1 MLLLVQKVGFVPMVL
16 VSGLVV
22 VHQAPLSTLATYPRR
37 SARRRR
43 VTTIDDDVSPVRP
56 TLKVVGR
63 RMDAEHYRLRDFLTR
78 TAQPYEW
85 HEAGSAEAD
94 ALLECLG
101 LVDAVLPVVVDGDQT
116 LTEATVERVVE
127 AWGGLQPPKQA
138 HYDFAVIG
146 AGPAGLAAAVY
157 AASDGL
163 STIVCDRDVPG
174 GQASYTAMI
183 ENFFGFPDG
192 IGGAELA
199 RLAGRQ
205 AERFGAEL
213 MLLRGVRGSR
223 LESRHDEPVGLVLE
237 DGSEITASAV
247 LAAPGMD
254 WRRLDLEG
262 VDELLGH
269 GVYYGA
275 GRSEAAQ
282 CAGQSVVIVGAGN
295 SAGQAVLNFAN
306 ATARVTMLVRGD
318 RLGKTMSAYLIE
330 RIEQH
335 PLIDVHL
342 ETQLTQ
348 LHANGEKLEAV
359 TFADAAGNAQTRPMD
374 AVFMCIG
381 GTPHTDWCSREHV
394 FTDAAGFI
402 LTGQDLLANG
412 GPPDC
417 WPLERDP
424 LPLETS
430 RVGLFAA
437 GDVRSG
443 STKRVAAAVGEGS
456 MVASLIFTRL
466 AELGVTV

>member
-1 MLLLVQKVGFVPMVL
+1 
-16 VSGLVV
+16 
-22 VHQAPLSTLATYPRR
+22 
-37 SARRRR
+37 
-43 VTTIDDDVSPVRP
+43 
-56 TLKVVGR
+56 
-63 RMDAEHYRLRDFLTR
+63 MDAEHYRLRDFLTR

-94 ALLECLG
+94 VLLENLG
-101 LVDAVLPVVVDGDQT
+101 LTDEALPVLVDGDQT
-116 LTEATVERVVE
+116 FTAATVETIAT
-127 AWGGLQPPKQA
+127 AWGGLQPPKRA

-213 MLLRGVRGSR
+213 MVLRGVQGSR
-223 LESRHDEPVGLVLE
+223 PKAHDEPHELILD
-237 DGSEITASAV
+237 DGSEVTASVA
-247 LAAPGMD
+247 LAATGMD
-254 WRRLDLEG
+254 WRRLELDG

-282 CAGQSVVIVGAGN
+282 CAGQSVVVVGAGN

-318 RLGKTMSAYLIE
+318 GLGKTMSAYLIQ
-330 RIEQH
+330 RIEKH
-335 PLIDVHL
+335 PLIDVHV
-342 ETQLTQ
+342 ETQLIE
-348 LHANGEKLEAV
+348 LHPDGDRIAAA
-359 TFADAAGNAQTRPMD
+359 TFADSSGKAETR
-374 AVFMCIG
+374 AVDGVFLCIG
-381 GTPHTDWCSREHV
+381 GRPHTEWCPREHV
-394 FTDAAGFI
+394 FTDPAGYI
-402 LTGQDLLANG
+402 LTGRDLIATG
-412 GPPDC
+412 RASDC
-417 WPLERDP
+417 WPLERDA

-437 GDVRSG
+437 GDVRHG

-456 MVASLIFTRL
+456 MVASLVFTRL

>member
-1 MLLLVQKVGFVPMVL
+1 VQ
-16 VSGLVV
+16 
-22 VHQAPLSTLATYPRR
+22 
-37 SARRRR
+37 
-43 VTTIDDDVSPVRP
+43 
-56 TLKVVGR
+56 VVGL

-94 ALLECLG
+94 QLLESLG
-101 LVDAVLPVVVDGDQT
+101 LVDPPLPVLVDGDQT
-116 LTEATVERVVE
+116 FTAATVETIAT
-127 AWGGLQPPKQA
+127 AWGGFQPPKQA
-138 HYDFAVIG
+138 HYDFVVIG

-163 STIVCDRDVPG
+163 STLVCDRDVPG

-213 MLLRGVRGSR
+213 ILLRGIRGSR
-223 LESRHDEPVGLVLE
+223 LQGRHDAPNELILD
-237 DGSEITASAV
+237 DGSEVTASVV
-247 LAAPGMD
+247 LASTGMD

-262 VDELLGH
+262 IDELLGH

-282 CAGQSVVIVGAGN
+282 CAGQSVVVVGAGN
-295 SAGQAVLNFAN
+295 SAGQAVLNLAN

-318 RLGKTMSAYLIE
+318 RLEKTMSAYLIE
-330 RIEQH
+330 RINRH

-342 ETQLTQ
+342 ETQLTG
-348 LHANGEKLEAV
+348 LHPDGDKIAAV
-359 TFADAAGNAQTRPMD
+359 TFADAAGKAETRAMD
-374 AVFMCIG
+374 AVFLCIG
-381 GTPHTDWCSREHV
+381 GSPHTDWCSREHV
-394 FTDAAGFI
+394 LTDDAGYI

-412 GPPDC
+412 APDC
-417 WPLERDP
+417 WPLDRDP

-430 RVGLFAA
+430 RVGLFCA
-437 GDVRSG
+437 GDVRHG

-456 MVASLIFTRL
+456 MVAALVFTRL

>member
-1 MLLLVQKVGFVPMVL
+1 
-16 VSGLVV
+16 
-22 VHQAPLSTLATYPRR
+22 
-37 SARRRR
+37 
-43 VTTIDDDVSPVRP
+43 
-56 TLKVVGR
+56 
-63 RMDAEHYRLRDFLTR
+63 MDAEHYRLRDFLTR

-85 HEAGSAEAD
+85 HEAGSANAD
-94 ALLECLG
+94 GLLETLG
-101 LVDAVLPVVVDGDQT
+101 LVDAPLPVLVDGDRT
-116 LTEATVERVVE
+116 FTAATVESVAM
-127 AWGGLQPPKQA
+127 AWGGLQPAKRA
-138 HYDFAVIG
+138 HYDFVVIG

-163 STIVCDRDVPG
+163 STLVCDRDVPG

-213 MLLRGVRGSR
+213 MLLRGVQGSR
-223 LESRHDEPVGLVLE
+223 LKGHDEPVELIL
-237 DGSEITASAV
+237 DDRSEVTASVV
-247 LAAPGMD
+247 LAAPGME
-254 WRRLDLEG
+254 WRRLDLDG
-262 VDELLGH
+262 VDEFLGH

-282 CAGQSVVIVGAGN
+282 CSGQSVVIVGAGN

-318 RLGKTMSAYLIE
+318 RLDKTMSAYLIE

-342 ETQLTQ
+342 ETQLTA
-348 LHANGEKLEAV
+348 LHTDGDKLTAV
-359 TFADAAGNAQTRPMD
+359 TFADAAGKAETRAMD
-374 AVFMCIG
+374 AVFLCIG
-381 GTPHTDWCSREHV
+381 GRPHTEWCPREHV
-394 FTDAAGFI
+394 LTDAAGYI
-402 LTGQDLLANG
+402 LTGQDVLAEA
-412 GPPDC
+412 PSDC
-417 WPLERDP
+417 WPLDRDP

-437 GDVRSG
+437 GDVRHG

-456 MVASLIFTRL
+456 MVAALVFNRL

>member
-1 MLLLVQKVGFVPMVL
+1 
-16 VSGLVV
+16 
-22 VHQAPLSTLATYPRR
+22 
-37 SARRRR
+37 
-43 VTTIDDDVSPVRP
+43 
-56 TLKVVGR
+56 
-63 RMDAEHYRLRDFLTR
+63 MDAEHYRLRDFLTR

-94 ALLECLG
+94 VLLENLG
-101 LVDAVLPVVVDGDQT
+101 LTDEALPVLVDGDQT
-116 LTEATVERVVE
+116 FTAATVETIAT
-127 AWGGLQPPKQA
+127 AWGGLQPPKRA

-163 STIVCDRDVPG
+163 STIVCDQDVPG

-213 MLLRGVRGSR
+213 MLLRGIRGSR
-223 LESRHDEPVGLVLE
+223 LKAYDEPHELILD
-237 DGSEITASAV
+237 DGSEVTASVA
-247 LAAPGMD
+247 LAATGMD
-254 WRRLDLEG
+254 WRRLELDG

-282 CAGQSVVIVGAGN
+282 CAGQSVVVVGAGN

-306 ATARVTMLVRGD
+306 ATARVTMVVRGD

-330 RIEQH
+330 RINQH

-342 ETQLTQ
+342 ETELSG
-348 LHANGEKLEAV
+348 LHPNGDRIAAV
-359 TFADAAGNAQTRPMD
+359 TFADASGKAETR
-374 AVFMCIG
+374 AVDGVFLCIG
-381 GTPHTDWCSREHV
+381 GLPHTDWCSREHV

-402 LTGQDLLANG
+402 LTGQDLLATG
-412 GPPDC
+412 KAADC

-437 GDVRSG
+437 GDVRHG

-456 MVASLIFTRL
+456 MVASLVFTRL

>member
-1 MLLLVQKVGFVPMVL
+1 M
-16 VSGLVV
+16 
-22 VHQAPLSTLATYPRR
+22 
-37 SARRRR
+37 
-43 VTTIDDDVSPVRP
+43 RP
-56 TLKVVGR
+56 TVQVVGR

-78 TAQPYEW
+78 SAQPYEW
-85 HEAGSAEAD
+85 FEAGSAD
-94 ALLECLG
+94 AEFLLERFG
-101 LVDAVLPVVVDGDQT
+101 LMDAALPVVIDGEQNFQA
-116 LTEATVERVVE
+116 ATVESMAV
-127 AWGGLQPPKQA
+127 AWGGFQPAKRK
-138 HYDFAVIG
+138 HYDFVVIG

-163 STIVCDRDVPG
+163 STLVCDRDVPG
-174 GQASYTAMI
+174 GQASYATMI

-223 LESRHDEPVGLVLE
+223 LKGHDEPVELIL
-237 DGSEITASAV
+237 DDDSEVTASVV

-254 WRRLDLEG
+254 WTRLDVDG
-262 VDELLGH
+262 IDELTGH

-282 CAGQSVVIVGAGN
+282 CAGQRVVVVGAGN

-306 ATARVTMLVRGD
+306 QTARVTMLVRGD
-318 RLGKTMSAYLIE
+318 RLGNSMSAYLID

-342 ETQLTQ
+342 ETQLTE
-348 LHANGEKLEAV
+348 LHTRGGELSAV
-359 TFADAAGNAQTRPMD
+359 NFTDAAGNSETRMID
-374 AVFMCIG
+374 AVFACVG
-381 GTPHTDWCSREHV
+381 GRPHTDWCPREHV
-394 FTDAAGFI
+394 LTDARGYI
-402 LTGQDLLANG
+402 LTGQDLLGNG
-412 GPPDC
+412 AAPEC

-437 GDVRSG
+437 GDVRHG

-456 MVASLIFTRL
+456 MVASLIFSRL
-466 AELGVTV
+466 AELGVTY

>member
-1 MLLLVQKVGFVPMVL
+1 
-16 VSGLVV
+16 
-22 VHQAPLSTLATYPRR
+22 
-37 SARRRR
+37 
-43 VTTIDDDVSPVRP
+43 
-56 TLKVVGR
+56 
-63 RMDAEHYRLRDFLTR
+63 MDAEHYRLRDFLTR

-94 ALLECLG
+94 ALLENLG
-101 LVDAVLPVVVDGDQT
+101 LTDEALPVLVDGDQT
-116 LTEATVERVVE
+116 FTAATIETIAT
-127 AWGGLQPPKQA
+127 AWGGLQPPKRA

-213 MLLRGVRGSR
+213 MVLRGVQGSR
-223 LESRHDEPVGLVLE
+223 PKAHDEPHELILD
-237 DGSEITASAV
+237 DGSEVTASVA
-247 LAAPGMD
+247 LAATGMD
-254 WRRLDLEG
+254 WRRLELDG

-282 CAGQSVVIVGAGN
+282 CAGQSVVVVGAGN

-318 RLGKTMSAYLIE
+318 GLGKTMSAYLIQ
-330 RIEQH
+330 RIEKH
-335 PLIDVHL
+335 PLIDVHV
-342 ETQLTQ
+342 ETQLTE
-348 LHANGEKLEAV
+348 LHPDGDRIAAA
-359 TFADAAGNAQTRPMD
+359 TFADSSGKAETR
-374 AVFMCIG
+374 AVDGVFLCIG
-381 GTPHTDWCSREHV
+381 GRPHTEWCPREHV
-394 FTDAAGFI
+394 FTDPAGYI
-402 LTGQDLLANG
+402 LTGRDLIATG
-412 GPPDC
+412 RASDC
-417 WPLERDP
+417 WPLERDA

-437 GDVRSG
+437 GDVRHG

-456 MVASLIFTRL
+456 MVASLVFTRL

>member
-1 MLLLVQKVGFVPMVL
+1 MHAEADGM
-16 VSGLVV
+16 
-22 VHQAPLSTLATYPRR
+22 
-37 SARRRR
+37 
-43 VTTIDDDVSPVRP
+43 SPVRP
-56 TLKVVGR
+56 KVQVVGR
-63 RMDAEHYRLRDFLTR
+63 RLDADHYRLRDFLTR

-94 ALLECLG
+94 VLLARVG
-101 LVDAVLPVVVDGDQT
+101 LVDPNLPVLVDGE
-116 LTEATVERVVE
+116 LTFTSATVESIAT

-138 HYDFAVIG
+138 HYDFIVIG

-163 STIVCDRDVPG
+163 STLVCDRDVPG

-213 MLLRGVRGSR
+213 VFLRGVRGSR
-223 LESRHDEPVGLVLE
+223 MKSHDEPMELILD
-237 DGSEITASAV
+237 DGSEVTAAVV
-247 LAAPGMD
+247 LAAPGMA
-254 WRRLDLEG
+254 WTRLELDG
-262 VDELLGH
+262 IDELLGH

-295 SAGQAVLNFAN
+295 SAGQAVLSFAN
-306 ATARVTMLVRGD
+306 ASARVTMLVRGNS
-318 RLGKTMSAYLIE
+318 LGKTMSAYLIE
-330 RIEQH
+330 RIQKH

-342 ETQLTQ
+342 ETQLIDV
-348 LHANGEKLEAV
+348 HADADSIEAV
-359 TFADAAGNAQTRPMD
+359 TFADSAGRAQTR
-374 AVFMCIG
+374 AVDGVFLCIG
-381 GTPHTDWCSREHV
+381 GRPHTDWCSREHV
-394 FTDAAGFI
+394 LIDSAGYI
-402 LTGQDLLANG
+402 LTGQDLLVDGAA
-412 GPPDC
+412 PDC
-417 WPLERDP
+417 WPLARDP

-437 GDVRSG
+437 GDVRHG

-456 MVASLIFTRL
+456 MVAALVFTRL
-466 AELGVTV
+466 AELGVAV

>member
-1 MLLLVQKVGFVPMVL
+1 M
-16 VSGLVV
+16 
-22 VHQAPLSTLATYPRR
+22 
-37 SARRRR
+37 
-43 VTTIDDDVSPVRP
+43 SPVRP
-56 TLKVVGR
+56 AVQVVGR

-94 ALLECLG
+94 VLLGNLG
-101 LVDAVLPVVVDGDQT
+101 LVDAPLPVLVDGDRT
-116 LTEATVERVVE
+116 FTAATVEAIAA
-127 AWGGLQPPKQA
+127 AWGGFQGPKRA

-192 IGGAELA
+192 IGGAELC
-199 RLAGRQ
+199 RRAGRQ

-213 MLLRGVRGSR
+213 VLLRGIKGSR
-223 LESRHDEPVGLVLE
+223 LKAHDEPHELILD
-237 DGSEITASAV
+237 DGAEVTASVA
-247 LAAPGMD
+247 LAATGMD
-254 WRRLDLEG
+254 WRRLELDG
-262 VDELLGH
+262 IDELLGH

-295 SAGQAVLNFAN
+295 SAGQAVLNFGN
-306 ATARVTMLVRGD
+306 AAARVTMLVRGD
-318 RLGKTMSAYLIE
+318 GLGKTMSAYLIE

-335 PLIDVHL
+335 PMIDVHL
-342 ETQLTQ
+342 ETELTA
-348 LHANGEKLEAV
+348 LHSDGDRIAAV
-359 TFADAAGNAQTRPMD
+359 TFADASGKAETR
-374 AVFMCIG
+374 AVDGVFLCIG
-381 GTPHTDWCSREHV
+381 GLPHTEWCPREHV
-394 FTDAAGFI
+394 LTDAADFI
-402 LTGQDLLANG
+402 LTGQDLLATG
-412 GPPDC
+412 KAPDC

-437 GDVRSG
+437 GDVRHG

-456 MVASLIFTRL
+456 MVAALVFTRL
-466 AELGVTV
+466 AELGVAV

>member
-1 MLLLVQKVGFVPMVL
+1 
-16 VSGLVV
+16 
-22 VHQAPLSTLATYPRR
+22 
-37 SARRRR
+37 
-43 VTTIDDDVSPVRP
+43 
-56 TLKVVGR
+56 
-63 RMDAEHYRLRDFLTR
+63 MDAEHYRLRDFLTR

-94 ALLECLG
+94 VLLEKLG
-101 LVDAVLPVVVDGDQT
+101 LVGARLPVLVDGDRT
-116 LTEATVERVVE
+116 FAGATVETVAA

-199 RLAGRQ
+199 RLASRQ
-205 AERFGAEL
+205 AEHFGAEL
-213 MLLRGVRGSR
+213 MLLCGVSGSR
-223 LESRHDEPVGLVLE
+223 LRGPDEPHELILD
-237 DGSEITASAV
+237 DGSEVTASVA
-247 LAAPGMD
+247 LAATGMD
-254 WRRLDLEG
+254 WRRLELDG
-262 VDELLGH
+262 IDELLGH

-282 CAGQSVVIVGAGN
+282 CSGQSVLVVGAGN

-318 RLGKTMSAYLIE
+318 RLEKTMSAYLIE
-330 RIEQH
+330 RIKRH

-342 ETQLTQ
+342 ETQLTE
-348 LHANGEKLEAV
+348 LHESGDKLTAV
-359 TFADAAGNAQTRPMD
+359 TFADGADKAETRAMD
-374 AVFMCIG
+374 AAFLCIG
-381 GTPHTDWCSREHV
+381 GSPHTDWCSREHV
-394 FTDAAGFI
+394 LTDSAGYI
-402 LTGQDLLANG
+402 LTGQDLVG
-412 GPPDC
+412 THIPPEC
-417 WPLERDP
+417 WTLDRDP

-437 GDVRSG
+437 GDVRHG

-456 MVASLIFTRL
+456 MVAALLFTRL

>member
-1 MLLLVQKVGFVPMVL
+1 
-16 VSGLVV
+16 
-22 VHQAPLSTLATYPRR
+22 
-37 SARRRR
+37 
-43 VTTIDDDVSPVRP
+43 
-56 TLKVVGR
+56 
-63 RMDAEHYRLRDFLTR
+63 MDAEHYRLRDFLTR

-85 HEAGSAEAD
+85 HEAGSTEASLLLARLGVAD
-94 ALLECLG
+94 ANLPV
-101 LVDAVLPVVVDGDQT
+101 LVDGERT
-116 LTEATVERVVE
+116 FTNATVESVAL
-127 AWGGLQPPKQA
+127 AWGGLQPPKHA
-138 HYDFAVIG
+138 HYDFVVIG

-213 MLLRGVRGSR
+213 MVLRGVQGSR
-223 LESRHDEPVGLVLE
+223 LKGHDEPVELTLD
-237 DGSEITASAV
+237 DGSEMTASVV
-247 LAAPGMD
+247 LAATGMD
-254 WRRLDLEG
+254 WRRLELAG
-262 VDELLGH
+262 IDELLGH

-282 CAGQSVVIVGAGN
+282 CAGQSVVVVGAGN

-318 RLGKTMSAYLIE
+318 RLAKTMSAYLIR

-342 ETQLTQ
+342 ETQLTE
-348 LHANGEKLEAV
+348 LHPNGDKIAAV
-359 TFADAAGNAQTRPMD
+359 TFADASGKTETRALD
-374 AVFMCIG
+374 AVFLCIG
-381 GTPHTDWCSREHV
+381 GSPHTDWCSREHV
-394 FTDAAGFI
+394 VTDSAGYI
-402 LTGQDLLANG
+402 LTGQDLLEN
-412 GPPDC
+412 DSLLDS
-417 WPLERDP
+417 WPLDRDP

-437 GDVRSG
+437 GDVRHG

-456 MVASLIFTRL
+456 MVAALVFTRL

>member
-1 MLLLVQKVGFVPMVL
+1 
-16 VSGLVV
+16 
-22 VHQAPLSTLATYPRR
+22 
-37 SARRRR
+37 
-43 VTTIDDDVSPVRP
+43 
-56 TLKVVGR
+56 
-63 RMDAEHYRLRDFLTR
+63 MDPEHYRLRDFLTR

-85 HEAGSAEAD
+85 YEAGSAEAD
-94 ALLECLG
+94 LLVARLG
-101 LVDAVLPVVVDGDQT
+101 LVDAALPVLVDGDRT
-116 LTEATVERVVE
+116 FAGATVETIAA
-127 AWGGLQPPKQA
+127 AWGGLQAPKQA

-163 STIVCDRDVPG
+163 STIVYDRDVPG

-183 ENFFGFPDG
+183 ENFFGFPEG

-213 MLLRGVRGSR
+213 LLLHGIRGSR
-223 LESRHDEPVGLVLE
+223 LKGHEEPHELILD
-237 DGSEITASAV
+237 DGSEVTASVV
-247 LAAPGMD
+247 LAATGMD
-254 WRRLDLEG
+254 WRRLELDG

-282 CAGQSVVIVGAGN
+282 CAGQSVVVVGAGN
-295 SAGQAVLNFAN
+295 AAGQAVLNFAN

-318 RLGKTMSAYLIE
+318 RLEKTMSAYLIE
-330 RIEQH
+330 RIKRH

-342 ETQLTQ
+342 ETQLTE
-348 LHANGEKLEAV
+348 LHPNGDEIAAV
-359 TFADAAGNAQTRPMD
+359 TFADAAGKAERR
-374 AVFMCIG
+374 AVDGVFLCIG
-381 GTPHTDWCSREHV
+381 GSPHTDWCSREHV
-394 FTDAAGFI
+394 LTDAAGFI
-402 LTGQDLLANG
+402 LTGQHLLATG
-412 GPPDC
+412 TPDC
-417 WPLERDP
+417 WPLDRDP

-437 GDVRSG
+437 GDVRHG

-456 MVASLIFTRL
+456 MVAALIFNRL
-466 AELGVTV
+466 TELGVTV